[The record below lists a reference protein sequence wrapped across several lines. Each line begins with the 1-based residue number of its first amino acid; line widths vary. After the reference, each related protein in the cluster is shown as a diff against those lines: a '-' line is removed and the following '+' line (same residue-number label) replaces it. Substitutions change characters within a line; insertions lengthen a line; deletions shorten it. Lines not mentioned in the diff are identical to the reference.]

1 MTATPMA
8 GGSVLVEDE
17 RLGKSRVFTNA
28 DGRRTPPAWI
38 GLRSFLD
45 SLSGN
50 WVESLIERSG

>member
-45 SLSGN
+45 SLSGK
-50 WVESLIERSG
+50 LG